1 MTHLLFWFSI
11 LIQLLAFHDA
21 LDVVSVHKALLDEF
35 TAVVANMRG
44 RRSLDTQ
51 VDTLI
56 QEKASLLSEKPEL
69 TNVCVLEISSISD
82 SV

>member
-1 MTHLLFWFSI
+1 MFHTHSA
-11 LIQLLAFHDA
+11 LIAFHDA

-51 VDTLI
+51 VDILI

-69 TNVCVLEISSISD
+69 TNVCILEILSISD